1 MINFNCDYL
10 EGVHPNI
17 IKKISE
23 TNMVQQQGYGFDDY
37 TIEAKKMIKPLVEGD
52 IWFIHGSTA
61 INKLITKTALKPFE
75 SIIASSKA
83 HINTLETGAIE
94 DAGHKIETIRDED
107 GLLNAKDI
115 EDFIIKKEND
125 PSKFHKPKPKMVY
138 ITNASETGTI
148 YTKKR
153 LTEISEVCKKH
164 GLFLFMDGA
173 RLPYAISASNND
185 LTLKEL
191 TSLVD
196 ATYIGATKCGAMF
209 GEALIINNDY
219 LKEDFRYNIKCSG
232 MLLQKQDLWAYNL
245 PSFSEIT

>member
-1 MINFNCDYL
+1 
-10 EGVHPNI
+10 
-17 IKKISE
+17 
-23 TNMVQQQGYGFDDY
+23 
-37 TIEAKKMIKPLVEGD
+37 
-52 IWFIHGSTA
+52 
-61 INKLITKTALKPFE
+61 
-75 SIIASSKA
+75 
-83 HINTLETGAIE
+83 
-94 DAGHKIETIRDED
+94 
-107 GLLNAKDI
+107 
-115 EDFIIKKEND
+115 
-125 PSKFHKPKPKMVY
+125 MVY

-232 MLLQKQDLWAYNL
+232 MFLQKQDLWAYNL